1 MSERALEMQELL
13 SAEQVAEQL
22 GLQVRTVRGYVRDG
36 KLKAVR
42 IGKQYRI
49 AREDLAEL
57 IGRPE
62 PVRRRRHVEASCVV
76 SIDAIDPGAASRV
89 ATTLVAAT
97 NGPPEGGSP
106 LRVETMYETELGRLR
121 VIVLGDLARSADVLR
136 LVHTLTERP
145 E

>member
-1 MSERALEMQELL
+1 MQELL
-13 SAEQVAEQL
+13 SAEQVAERL

-57 IGRPE
+57 TGRPVTEPE
-62 PVRRRRHVEASCVV
+62 PVRRRRHVEASSVV
-76 SIDAIDPGAASRV
+76 SIDAIDPDAASRV
-89 ATTLVAAT
+89 TTILTAAT
-97 NGPPEGGSP
+97 NGPPEGGP
-106 LRVETMYETELGRLR
+106 LRVETLYEAELGRLR
-121 VIVLGDLARSADVLR
+121 IIVLGDLARSADLLQ
-136 LVHTLTERP
+136 LVHTLTERA